1 PCTRR
6 FSKALEM
13 APLAVFASTSA
24 SAGAGRRIAISP
36 ETLVRPMSVGPWGS
50 RSTIIEPLTESARTE
65 GPEPSTTVRSPETEL
80 NRRSPVTAWASRL
93 PETVSARTGPESE
106 TRVVSPVTPFT
117 AAGPRMPE
125 TTAEAPTTPT
135 SIRVCAGTARE
146 TTAWRRRPL
155 RSSSFR
161 KPFQG
166 RSSYATVRVPPCWV
180 TTRGGPSIS
189 ETWSR
194 AEPSSVP
201 TTFTVPFTMRT
212 WSSLTGSSKVSFAG
226 SVTDHSDMWGL
237 LYTRHIASYVIHDI
251 SRPGDC
257 QDTLSGDGPMARWPD
272 GSTARPLDRS
282 TARPLD
288 SSDGSGGGGGSYGA
302 RPTAWLGKLGARGRR
317 GQGAGTEGRVQ
328 GAAARERTPGPGSV
342 RVGQGTRG
350 PSTGAALGG
359 AASTGARRA
368 MRRRAPWWYQAGPGP
383 RRLLVVLVVQPGQP
397 GGQALHR
404 DLEVGVQVDEGPQ
417 LLREPLE

>member
-282 TARPLD
+282 TARPL
-288 SSDGSGGGGGSYGA
+288 
-302 RPTAWLGKLGARGRR
+302 RRERGRGRELRCAPHGMAREVGRAWAQRAGRRHR
-317 GQGAGTEGRVQ
+317 GQGAGRS
-328 GAAARERTPGPGSV
+328 GARANTGPG
-342 RVGQGTRG
+342 VGQGRSG
-350 PSTGAALGG
+350 HPRPFDRSSAG
-359 AASTGARRA
+359 RRSVD
-368 MRRRAPWWYQAGPGP
+368 RCPPRDAPAGT
-383 RRLLVVLVVQPGQP
+383 VVVP
-397 GGQALHR
+397 
-404 DLEVGVQVDEGPQ
+404 
-417 LLREPLE
+417 

>member
-1 PCTRR
+1 
-6 FSKALEM
+6 
-13 APLAVFASTSA
+13 
-24 SAGAGRRIAISP
+24 
-36 ETLVRPMSVGPWGS
+36 
-50 RSTIIEPLTESARTE
+50 
-65 GPEPSTTVRSPETEL
+65 
-80 NRRSPVTAWASRL
+80 
-93 PETVSARTGPESE
+93 
-106 TRVVSPVTPFT
+106 VTPFT

-201 TTFTVPFTMRT
+201 TTFTVPLTMRT

-257 QDTLSGDGPMARWPD
+257 RDTLSGDGPMARWPD

-282 TARPLD
+282 TAPTGAGEGAGATVRAPRH
-288 SSDGSGGGGGSYGA
+288 GSGSWARVGA
-302 RPTAWLGKLGARGRR
+302 
-317 GQGAGTEGRVQ
+317 EGRAQ
-328 GAAARERTPGPGSV
+328 AQRAGCRA
-342 RVGQGTRG
+342 Q
-350 PSTGAALGG
+350 
-359 AASTGARRA
+359 RRA
-368 MRRRAPWWYQAGPGP
+368 SE
-383 RRLLVVLVVQPGQP
+383 
-397 GGQALHR
+397 H
-404 DLEVGVQVDEGPQ
+404 
-417 LLREPLE
+417 